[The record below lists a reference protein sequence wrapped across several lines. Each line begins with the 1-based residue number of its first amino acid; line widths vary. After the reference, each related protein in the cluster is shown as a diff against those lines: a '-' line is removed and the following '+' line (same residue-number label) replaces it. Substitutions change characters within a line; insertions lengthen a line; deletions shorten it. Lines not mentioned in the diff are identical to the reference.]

1 MGSRLQDR
9 VTWVIG
15 ASGALGAAIARA
27 AAEEGS
33 RVVASG
39 RDAGKLGEVVAAIS
53 GAGGHAE
60 ARVVDVCDR
69 TAVDAA
75 AADIATRLGRIDGL
89 VNSTSLSI
97 FGDFLELADDDWRQ
111 VLDAKLLGYVRT
123 MRAVLPQMVRQ
134 GGGSIVNLSGRGGRQ
149 PTPAHL
155 PGGCANAAV
164 NLLTKGVADAQAGR
178 GIRANVVAPGPI
190 ASARL
195 EKIRASNER
204 VAGGELPRMAYDRK
218 GQPEDVA
225 EAVIWLLSDA
235 ARHVN
240 GAVIPVDGGSIATV

>member
-1 MGSRLQDR
+1 MAGRLQDR
-9 VTWVIG
+9 VVWVIG

-27 AAEEGS
+27 AAAEGA
-33 RVVASG
+33 RVIASG
-39 RDAGKLGEVVAAIS
+39 RSGAKLGELAAAI
-53 GAGGHAE
+53 GRAGGRAE

-69 TAVDAA
+69 AAVDAA
-75 AADIATRLGRIDGL
+75 AADIAARLGRIDGL

-97 FGDFLELADDDWRQ
+97 FGDFLELADDAWHQ

-123 MRAVLPQMVRQ
+123 MRAVLPQMARQ

-164 NLLTKGVADAQAGR
+164 NLLTKGVADAQAPR

-190 ASARL
+190 ASERM

-204 VAGGELPRMAYDRK
+204 IAGGELPRAAYDRK

-225 EAVIWLLSDA
+225 DAVVWLLSDA